1 MEQAPRTRPCWFRRV
16 DRGRTFCTR
25 ATDEFDREVWPGA
38 CNACPVPGWLEAG
51 VCTYLDIGTEL
62 ARKMGGE
69 EGPRVFTACHF
80 FRERLEGLERC
91 RTCEQFT
98 PRKMEPEVEEE
109 PSEPETVRM
118 MPACFRAGVERC
130 LRSPKVMQ
138 DWVLVLPPPS
148 LRPAEAYRGLVE
160 TILKQ
165 GGLQGVFFLG
175 PLREIDGL
183 CDLCAAV
190 QQSPRLVV
198 DLSEWDPGALFA
210 MALGQALGRGLLLV
224 RGQDATPPF
233 VPQGFPVYAYGTGDE
248 LAMIL
253 VNGLGIQLRRPE
265 ERKAKQGEVP
275 QQEKETGKKE

>member
-1 MEQAPRTRPCWFRRV
+1 MEQEPRTRPCWFRRV

-25 ATDEFDREVWPGA
+25 ATDEFDREVWPTA

-51 VCTYLDIGTEL
+51 ICAHLDIGTEL

-69 EGPRVFTACHF
+69 AGPRVFTACRF

-91 RTCEQFT
+91 RGCKEFT
-98 PRKMEPEVEEE
+98 PWKPE
-109 PSEPETVRM
+109 PSEEAEEEARKETPRL
-118 MPACFRAGVERC
+118 MPACFRAGVESC
-130 LRSPKVMQ
+130 LRSVQVVPN
-138 DWVLVLPPPS
+138 WVLVLPPPS
-148 LRPAEAYRGLVE
+148 LRLAEGYRSLVE

-175 PLREIDGL
+175 PLRDIDGV
-183 CDLCAAV
+183 CELCAAV

-210 MALGQALGRGLLLV
+210 MGLGQALGRELLLI

-233 VPQGFPVYAYGTGDE
+233 VPQGFPIYAYGSGEE
-248 LAMIL
+248 LATVL
-253 VNGLGIQLRRPE
+253 VKGLGIRLQPPEGNKAKPVPE
-265 ERKAKQGEVP
+265 EP
-275 QQEKETGKKE
+275 PQEKEG

>member
-1 MEQAPRTRPCWFRRV
+1 MEEKPRARPCWFRQV

-25 ATDEFDREVWPGA
+25 ATDEYDREVSPIV
-38 CNACPVPGWLEAG
+38 CDVCPVPGWLEAG
-51 VCTYLDIGTEL
+51 ICEHLDIGTEL

-69 EGPRVFTACHF
+69 AGPRVFTACRF

-91 RTCEQFT
+91 RTCEQFS
-98 PRKMEPEVEEE
+98 PWKPEQEQAEEGTRGQGL
-109 PSEPETVRM
+109 PRM
-118 MPACFRAGVERC
+118 MPGCFRTGVESC
-130 LRSPKVMQ
+130 LRSPQMVPN
-138 DWVLVLPPPS
+138 WVLVLPPPS

-175 PLREIDGL
+175 PLRDIDGV
-183 CDLCAAV
+183 CDLCAAI

-210 MALGQALGRGLLLV
+210 MGLGQALGRGLLLV

-233 VPQGFPVYAYGTGDE
+233 VPQGFPVYTYGSGDE

-253 VNGLGIQLRRPE
+253 VNGLGIRLRPPE
-265 ERKAKQGEVP
+265 EDKGKQAAKAP
-275 QQEKETGKKE
+275 QQEKEKA